1 MTIYVNMHEVK
12 SRLSEL
18 VAAALQGEEVIL
30 QKAGVPQA
38 RIVPTN
44 PVALNQEARI
54 AKRKALFG
62 RYQHEFPAA
71 AADLALAPQMSDSDI
86 ADWEAQIAEP
96 NSR

>member
-1 MTIYVNMHEVK
+1 MTIYVNMHEAK

-44 PVALNQEARI
+44 PVAPSKDEII

-62 RYQHEFPAA
+62 SVPAVRA
-71 AADLALAPQMSDSDI
+71 VNFGPGTKIVEDADLDGPWEPQL
-86 ADWEAQIAEP
+86 
-96 NSR
+96 